1 MEKEVISFEK
11 FNLPIK
17 LRHLHMY
24 AGGAYRGIHSHR
36 AFEIVRVKS
45 GLLNCF
51 FDGEIIKVCRGQI
64 IFINSNTG
72 HSLYSDNAE
81 ITYIN
86 IDTMGLNENVGDGDF
101 SLLHEFISHIRATP
115 YLLINET
122 EELSRLFDKTSAKYN
137 DGTVGSYWYIKA
149 CIYEF
154 IAFMYSRSF
163 ITPATVLDNRIN
175 KIGDI
180 VRFVDENYKSPITL
194 DDISEAVKYNK
205 YTVCHTFKTITGATI
220 FDYINFVRVHYAVD
234 KLKEKSKSVM
244 EIAMECGFSSATY
257 FNRVFKSIYDCSPS
271 VYRKLLTE
279 NNLS

>member
-24 AGGAYRGIHSHR
+24 AGGVYRGIHSHR

-51 FDGEIIKVCRGQI
+51 FDGEVIKVYRGQI

-86 IDTMGLNENVGDGDF
+86 IDTMGLNESIGGGEF
-101 SLLHEFISHIRATP
+101 SLLHEFISHVRAKP

-137 DGTVGSYWYIKA
+137 DDTGGSYWYIKA
-149 CIYEF
+149 CIYELVG
-154 IAFMYSRSF
+154 FMYSKSF
-163 ITPATVLDNRIN
+163 ITPITVSDSQIK
-175 KIGDI
+175 KIKDI
-180 VRFVDENYKSPITL
+180 VRFIDANYRSPITL
-194 DDISEAVKYNK
+194 DDISAAAKYNK
-205 YTVCHTFKTITGATI
+205 YTVCHTFKEATGSTV
-220 FDYINFVRVHYAVD
+220 FEYINFVRVRHSIE
-234 KLKEKSKSVM
+234 KLKDKSNSVL
-244 EIAMECGFSSATY
+244 EIAMECGFSSPTY
-257 FNRVFKSIYDCSPS
+257 FNRVFKSIFDCSPS

-279 NNLS
+279 N